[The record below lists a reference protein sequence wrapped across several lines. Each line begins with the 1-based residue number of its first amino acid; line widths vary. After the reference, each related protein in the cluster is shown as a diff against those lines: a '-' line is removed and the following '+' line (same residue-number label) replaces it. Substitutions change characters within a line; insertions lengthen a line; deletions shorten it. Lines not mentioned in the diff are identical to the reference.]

1 MEAKITIYTGGT
13 ITGFSLPYD
22 PVDRIHQLQSDL
34 AEAEKMLI
42 QCHAFILS
50 WIPNEPSPMRQ
61 QFANMLKE
69 LDEFRDRAYFTSKA
83 KREKEEG
90 NA

>member
-22 PVDRIHQLQSDL
+22 PVDRITQLQSDL
-34 AEAEKMLI
+34 AEAERI
-42 QCHAFILS
+42 
-50 WIPNEPSPMRQ
+50 
-61 QFANMLKE
+61 LKE
-69 LDEFRDRAYFTSKA
+69 FADEGFVSARYYFKDKS

-90 NA
+90 NG